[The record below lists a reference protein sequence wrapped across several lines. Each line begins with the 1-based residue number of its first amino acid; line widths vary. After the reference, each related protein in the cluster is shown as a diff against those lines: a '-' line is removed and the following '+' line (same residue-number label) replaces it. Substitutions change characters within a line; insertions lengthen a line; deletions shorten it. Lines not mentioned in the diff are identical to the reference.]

1 MNDYIPE
8 NLKRWTRP
16 ECFIKWADHWAY
28 TSECF
33 VFLGRHRG
41 SDLLTEVNFRV
52 ALDALGGK
60 SDTVQVIREGCSLV
74 GWIEWIAIHESD
86 PEALREADEIVEYL
100 ADACPVLDDE
110 ALSDA
115 EFEAAYEY
123 WGNEPVSGRIELCRD
138 AGVSIFA
145 ARSDA
150 LDPDVFDFIRDSVIS

>member
-60 SDTVQVIREGCSLV
+60 SDTVQVIREGHSLV

-86 PEALREADEIVEYL
+86 PEALRKADKIVEGLDGY
-100 ADACPVLDDE
+100 PVIDDD

-115 EFEAAYEY
+115 ELETACDY
-123 WGNEPVSGRIELCRD
+123 WQAESLSGRVELCRD
-138 AGVSIFA
+138 AGVSIFS

-150 LDPDVFDFIRDSVIS
+150 LDPDVFDFIRDSVIH

>member
-28 TSECF
+28 TDECF
-33 VFLGRHRG
+33 VFLGRHRE

-52 ALDALGGK
+52 ALDALGGE
-60 SDTVQVIREGCSLV
+60 SDTVQIIREGHSLV

-86 PEALREADEIVEYL
+86 SEALRKADDIV
-100 ADACPVLDDE
+100 A
-110 ALSDA
+110 ALSDYPVLSESALSEA
-115 EFEAAYEY
+115 EIEAAEDY
-123 WGNEPVSGRIELCRD
+123 WSDSSMPGRIDLCRE

-150 LDPDVFDFIRDSVIS
+150 LDPDVFDFIRDTVIL